1 MTRSLR
7 QNLFIGIVG
16 AVILTGGLAGYLVY
30 SWAYDEAIEMQDSVL
45 LQIASVA
52 RSHDQDVTTVTEL
65 NGVDADTHTVLVQE
79 GKDANSTQF
88 RSLWSLSSGLQDTT
102 IEGVFYRAFL
112 SERSS
117 GPRFAVLQQT
127 SVREEIG
134 SGMALR
140 VIGPMLALIPVM
152 TILIAIV
159 VAQSFKPLVQ
169 LSHQVDARNANELN
183 PLPLVHAPSEL
194 QPFLISLNRLFER
207 VRELLDKQQK
217 IIADAAHEL
226 RTPITA
232 LSIQAENLDATA
244 LPEDA
249 RSRVEALKSGAI
261 RTKHLLEQLLA
272 MARQENG
279 ASLNQK
285 IEIGEIA
292 KTAVINLIESSNRKE
307 IDLGLEQGEPIQV
320 CAEKITIE
328 VLLRNIIDNAIKYT
342 PKGGKIDIRLRRKN
356 DLAVISVEDTGPG
369 IIDDELESVFAPFV
383 RGGSK
388 EGDGSGLG
396 LSIVRRI
403 VDQLGGTVTL
413 LNKAGRSGLIV
424 TVEIPIEIKSAV
436 NVANLA

>member
-1 MTRSLR
+1 
-7 QNLFIGIVG
+7 
-16 AVILTGGLAGYLVY
+16 
-30 SWAYDEAIEMQDSVL
+30 
-45 LQIASVA
+45 
-52 RSHDQDVTTVTEL
+52 
-65 NGVDADTHTVLVQE
+65 
-79 GKDANSTQF
+79 
-88 RSLWSLSSGLQDTT
+88 
-102 IEGVFYRAFL
+102 
-112 SERSS
+112 
-117 GPRFAVLQQT
+117 
-127 SVREEIG
+127 
-134 SGMALR
+134 
-140 VIGPMLALIPVM
+140 M

-232 LSIQAENLDATA
+232 LSIQAENLEATA

-292 KTAVINLIESSNRKE
+292 KTAVINLIEFSNRKE

-328 VLLRNIIDNAIKYT
+328 ILLRNIIDNAIKYT

-369 IIDDELESVFAPFV
+369 IVDDELESVFSPFV

-388 EGDGSGLG
+388 EDDGSGLG

-424 TVEIPIEIKSAV
+424 TVEIPVEIKSAV